1 MCYNTVNKTCNKEFN
16 MAVYYTKEEMIG
28 ITELAKS
35 LNFFIKQ
42 LKNQAIDKIAIM
54 KNNRP
59 EAVVV
64 PIEEYENLRADREYL
79 EELAN
84 VQLIKERMIDN
95 GEPQMLTFD
104 DMEKYFKDRGI
115 L

>member
-1 MCYNTVNKTCNKEFN
+1 MITYS
-16 MAVYYTKEEMIG
+16 KEEMVG
-28 ITELAKS
+28 ITELNKS
-35 LNFFIKQ
+35 IGKYISKVSSNP
-42 LKNQAIDKIAIM
+42 KNKIAIIRRN
-54 KNNRP
+54 KP
-59 EAVVV
+59 EAIII
-64 PIEEYENLRADREYL
+64 PIEEYENLRADRECL

-84 VQLIKERMIDN
+84 IQIIKERMIDN